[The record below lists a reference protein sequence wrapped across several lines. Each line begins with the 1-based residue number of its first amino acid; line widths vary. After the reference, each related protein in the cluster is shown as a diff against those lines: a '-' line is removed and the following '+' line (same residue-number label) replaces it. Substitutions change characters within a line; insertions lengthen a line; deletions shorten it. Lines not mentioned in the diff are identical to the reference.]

1 MKFEASRELTTYFK
15 ELEGKTQPL
24 TKEEESVLIP
34 LAKEGNH
41 KAVTRI
47 VESCT
52 LYVVKMANKY
62 MGQGM
67 SVMDLVQEG
76 NIGTMEAI
84 KRYKKKEKT
93 RFITYAA
100 LWIRKYINDSVA
112 TKGRIVRI
120 PMHHEFDIFK
130 AKKAGEESSLSPNT
144 VRIDAP
150 PMADGS
156 TYRNNRPTGSTTFGD
171 LLLKVNPS
179 IEENHEKEAQQ
190 RKVDGY
196 LNKISK
202 NRDREI
208 LKAYFGIGRNH
219 ALCGEELSK
228 EFGLSPVRISQ
239 IVHKTLKELR
249 K

>member
-67 SVMDLVQEG
+67 SVMDLVREG
-76 NIGTMEAI
+76 NMGTMEAI

-144 VRIDAP
+144 VRIDAKLP
-150 PMADGS
+150 HAKQSGQS
-156 TYRNNRPTGSTTFGD
+156 SSATIGD
-171 LLLKVNPS
+171 ILLKVNPS
-179 IEENHEKEAQQ
+179 VEEDHNEEAKQL
-190 RKVDGY
+190 KVDNY
-196 LNKISK
+196 LNKISSG
-202 NRDREI
+202 RDREI
-208 LKAYFGIGRNH
+208 LKAYFGIGRSY
-219 ALCGEELSK
+219 ALAGKELSN
-228 EFGLSPVRISQ
+228 EFGLSQVRISQ
-239 IVHKTLKELR
+239 IVHKTLDALR

>member
-15 ELEGKTQPL
+15 ELENKTHSL

-34 LAKEGNH
+34 LAKDGNRE
-41 KAVTRI
+41 AVTRI

-52 LYVVKMANKY
+52 LQVVKLANKY

-76 NIGTMEAI
+76 NMGTMEAI

-93 RFITYAA
+93 RFITYAT

-112 TKGRIVRI
+112 TQGRIVRI

-130 AKKAGEESSLSPNT
+130 AKKAGTESSLAPDT
-144 VRIDAP
+144 IRIDAKLP
-150 PMADGS
+150 QAKNSGHAS
-156 TYRNNRPTGSTTFGD
+156 SATIGD
-171 LLLKVNPS
+171 ILLKVNPS
-179 IEENHEKEAQQ
+179 VEKDHEEEAKQL
-190 RKVDGY
+190 KVDNC
-196 LNKISK
+196 LSRISSD
-202 NRDREI
+202 RDREI
-208 LKAYFGIGRNH
+208 LKAYFGIGRSY
-219 ALCGEELSK
+219 ALAGKELSK
-228 EFGLSPVRISQ
+228 EFGLSQVRISQ
-239 IVHKTLKELR
+239 VVHKTLKELR